1 MWLSSLGVCYTFLFL
16 CVTLHTIFLNTK
28 HFRYYI
34 IVGLDSDLCVRE
46 NCCCCIYFSDL
57 VGLVLV
63 IFTGLY
69 LLYVHPQ

>member
-46 NCCCCIYFSDL
+46 L
-57 VGLVLV
+57 LL
-63 IFTGLY
+63 LY
-69 LLYVHPQ
+69 LFF